1 MVMKSEQLSSHE
13 KRLIY
18 EYMRKQGY
26 SRLTIKILL
35 GFLPDGMDRLT
46 ILLGKGTVYDY
57 KLLNDEDF
65 RLNEI
70 QRFLELASPT

>member
-1 MVMKSEQLSSHE
+1 MVMKSEQLCSRE
-13 KRLIY
+13 KRRIY

-46 ILLGKGTVYDY
+46 ILLGKGTAYDY
-57 KLLNDEDF
+57 KLLNDEEF
-65 RLNEI
+65 RLKEI
-70 QRFLELASPT
+70 QRFLDLASPT

>member
-1 MVMKSEQLSSHE
+1 MKSEQLSSSE
-13 KRLIY
+13 KRRIY

-46 ILLGKGTVYDY
+46 ILLGKGTAYDY
-57 KLLNDEDF
+57 KLLNDEEF
-65 RLNEI
+65 RSNEI
-70 QRFLELASPT
+70 QRFLDLASQA

>member
-1 MVMKSEQLSSHE
+1 MVMKSEQLRSYE

-18 EYMRKQGY
+18 EYMREQGY

-46 ILLGKGTVYDY
+46 ILLGKGTAYDY
-57 KLLNDEDF
+57 KLLNDEEF

-70 QRFLELASPT
+70 QRFLDLASPT

>member
-1 MVMKSEQLSSHE
+1 MVMKSEQLSSRE
-13 KRLIY
+13 KRRIY

-46 ILLGKGTVYDY
+46 ILLGKGTAYDY
-57 KLLNDEDF
+57 KLLNDEEF

-70 QRFLELASPT
+70 QRFLDLASPT